1 MLIVIL
7 RRGYLCKYYFVM
19 QVNRL
24 ETQVKRYK
32 QETEDSEKLEDELK
46 TEKRKLQ
53 REVCCVLVSSYVI
66 NLLRFIMQSNFV
78 ILN

>member
-7 RRGYLCKYYFVM
+7 RRGYLCKYYFV

-53 REVCCVLVSSYVI
+53 REVCCVLVSS
-66 NLLRFIMQSNFV
+66 
-78 ILN
+78 